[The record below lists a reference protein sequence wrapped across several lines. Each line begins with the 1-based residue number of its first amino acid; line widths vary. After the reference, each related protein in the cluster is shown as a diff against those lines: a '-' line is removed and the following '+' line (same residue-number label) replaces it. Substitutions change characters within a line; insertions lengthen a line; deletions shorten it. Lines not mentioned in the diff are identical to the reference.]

1 VQWKKEG
8 VWMKIASRVVII
20 KGKDKGQTGAIV
32 NYDEGVVTV
41 MLDSGY
47 VDEYRSNEMLEID
60 DISGIGNIQFK
71 KGMKVYDAVMNMVG
85 EIISEEK
92 LDDGLIAYS
101 IKFQN
106 GMVLRMPVD
115 EETNYIVIE
124 NAEVMGVQGQEG

>member
-1 VQWKKEG
+1 
-8 VWMKIASRVVII
+8 MKIASRVVII

>member
-1 VQWKKEG
+1 
-8 VWMKIASRVVII
+8 MKVASRVVII

-47 VDEYRSNEMLEID
+47 ADEYRSDEMLEID

-106 GMVLRMPVD
+106 GMVLRLPLS
-115 EETNYIVIE
+115 EETNHIVIE
-124 NAEVMGVQGQEG
+124 NAEVVGVQGQEG